1 MEWGDEYGAARDGD
15 GDGCGA
21 AMLEMA
27 MVNGDALLA
36 AREGSSAIFF
46 FVFLS

>member
-27 MVNGDALLA
+27 MANGDALLA

-46 FVFLS
+46 LFFLS